1 MFGSFLNLLYP
12 ANKFITSVLKILK
25 YDPSTYDVDELT
37 AQMNEKE
44 QCELLNS
51 SIDINELNKS
61 IKLKKFF
68 IGNCN
73 IKKTTF
79 IFKRNYMME
88 KTVLSFEDITIDIM
102 NKIEK
107 NVKNEN
113 GEIGEKKASSEGGLL
128 DNLIN
133 TVVHNLVA
141 NFKNIKIR
149 FFDKE
154 NKNVEYTFFIKK
166 IEYKENENAQPIRV
180 DEKIKYLFLH
190 NKALFID
197 GLLFKEKYED
207 KDDIFFSE
215 EEKDKDNINA
225 FIIQNNN
232 LFYIKNKIELD
243 LFYDKDN
250 FHLTISN
257 NNKAQFYIE
266 NIFSVKQIN
275 SLYKY
280 FRCEEEEEN
289 KDICKNEIIN
299 ENNEN
304 NNNISNEIKEEKKGV
319 NLMGYK
325 IEKFN
330 FEIKIWLFYFLL
342 MENGQNNENKDRLWI
357 SHQENLIKN
366 EENNNSINSN
376 ELINHFNS
384 SKKKYYI
391 FDISDLLFISKTNQT
406 TINEIIL
413 KLVEPNNNLS
423 ENDHN
428 SIINISKFNYNLESK
443 ELLYDNIYFEIT
455 PRLFHVIKALLPKK
469 SSKNKKVNKPQ
480 IKEEVVKKEEIEN
493 KEINNDNEINT
504 DDNKIV
510 NEEKNKFKLNGQNLN
525 IKIYLNNN
533 NNEENNNKDISTII
547 DNIFANKDNNNYID
561 FIISNLNIQ
570 KTENINISYDNI
582 NLSYN
587 DKDNNK
593 YPILKIL
600 EAKNKL
606 EVKTISINWDNEI
619 SVDLQFQILV
629 FINPE
634 VVKNIS
640 NYNKFISQ
648 IFKKKENRSVINNSE
663 INANNNIIINDEN
676 NNLEKIINKNIYF
689 KLKEIKIYIINEK
702 ESYLNVEHLF
712 VELPTNKIEDRK
724 NNDYICIRIN
734 DIGAK
739 LENDNNN
746 IMKCNTYI
754 KTFIIEDNISQSIYK
769 ILLSHYFFKN
779 KENIFINCD
788 FEIKKYQN
796 TNIYEIKPKIKI
808 TPIAIY
814 LDQISLYYFY
824 NVFNQIKGKKENNNE
839 IQQEKPNENKN
850 IKNNK
855 NDNIIF
861 NNTNID
867 CFFIQINYTNNSNI
881 NDPEFLNNKIIKLLN
896 SISLTNLNIDLK
908 EYKKENTKLP
918 MNEATKDIYEFYFN
932 DIKSQMQSGSLLP
945 ALPLFNHFFNIIDG
959 AFDIVR
965 EPMKNYRN
973 NESFTEGFVHGIHSF
988 VVKTTSFVTHLGE
1001 PIVNYLNSFS
1011 CYRKNEDDE
1020 PGFNF
1025 CRGLRH
1031 NFNEK
1036 DKEIEEY
1043 YFK

>member
-25 YDPSTYDVDELT
+25 YDPSTYNADELT

-73 IKKTTF
+73 IKKSTF

-88 KTVLSFEDITIDIM
+88 KTILSFEDINIDIM

-107 NVKNEN
+107 NAKKENNE
-113 GEIGEKKASSEGGLL
+113 EGEKKASSEGGLL

-166 IEYKENENAQPIRV
+166 IEYKENENAEPIRA

-215 EEKDKDNINA
+215 EEKDKDNKNT
-225 FIIQNNN
+225 FISQNNN
-232 LFYIKNKIELD
+232 LFYIKNKIEID
-243 LFYDKDN
+243 LFYNKDN
-250 FHLTISN
+250 YYLTISN
-257 NNKAQFYIE
+257 NNKADFYIE
-266 NIFSVKQIN
+266 NIFNVKQLK

-280 FRCEEEEEN
+280 FSCDEE
-289 KDICKNEIIN
+289 DINNDIIKEKNENI
-299 ENNEN
+299 
-304 NNNISNEIKEEKKGV
+304 NNISNNDKKEEKKGV

-342 MENGQNNENKDRLWI
+342 MENDDNNENKDKLWI

-366 EENNNSINSN
+366 DEINNNINN
-376 ELINHFNS
+376 VLINHFNS

-391 FDISDLLFISKTNQT
+391 FDINDLLFVSKTNQT
-406 TINEIIL
+406 NINEIIL
-413 KLVEPNNNLS
+413 KLIEPNNN
-423 ENDHN
+423 DHKN
-428 SIINISKFNYNLESK
+428 IININKFIFNLESK

-455 PRLFHVIKALLPKK
+455 PYLLHFIKNLLPKK
-469 SSKNKKVNKPQ
+469 SAKNKNVNKLQNKEQ
-480 IKEEVVKKEEIEN
+480 IENKELNNN

-504 DDNKIV
+504 DNNKKV
-510 NEEKNKFKLNGQNLN
+510 NEEKNNFKFNGKNFN
-525 IKIYLNNN
+525 IKIFLNND
-533 NNEENNNKDISTII
+533 NNEGNNKKDISSII
-547 DNIFANKDNNNYID
+547 DDIFTNKDKNNYID

-570 KTENINISYDNI
+570 KEENINISYDNI

-587 DKDNNK
+587 DKDDNK

-600 EAKNKL
+600 EAKNKS
-606 EVKTISINWDNEI
+606 EIKGININCYNEI
-619 SVDLQFQILV
+619 SIDLQFQILI

-634 VVKNIS
+634 LVKNIS
-640 NYNKFISQ
+640 NYAKFISQ
-648 IFKKKENRSVINNSE
+648 IYKMKENKNIINND
-663 INANNNIIINDEN
+663 ININQNNNIINDEN
-676 NNLEKIINKNIYF
+676 NNLEKIINKNIFF

-702 ESYLNVEHLF
+702 ESYLNVEQFF
-712 VELPTNKIEDRK
+712 VELPTNKVEDK
-724 NNDYICIRIN
+724 KKNDYICIHLN
-734 DIGAK
+734 EIGAK
-739 LENDNNN
+739 LENYNNN
-746 IMKCNTYI
+746 IMKCNTYL
-754 KTFIIEDNISQSIYK
+754 KSFIIEDNISESIYK
-769 ILLSHYFFKN
+769 ILLSHYYFKN

-788 FEIKKYQN
+788 FEIKKLQG
-796 TNIYEIKPKIKI
+796 TNKYEIKPKIKI

-824 NVFNQIKGKKENNNE
+824 NVFNQMKEKKENENNNEKEKEKENNN
-839 IQQEKPNENKN
+839 
-850 IKNNK
+850 IKNNNINK

-867 CFFIQINYTNNSNI
+867 CFFIQINYSNNSNI
-881 NDPEFLNNKIIKLLN
+881 NDQAFLNNTIIRLLN
-896 SISLTNLNIDLK
+896 SISLTNLNIDLR
-908 EYKKENTKLP
+908 EYKKENSKLP
-918 MNEATKDIYEFYFN
+918 MNEAIKDIYEFYFN
-932 DIKSQMQSGSLLP
+932 DIKSQIQSGSLLP

-965 EPMKNYRN
+965 EPIKNYRN

-1011 CYRKNEDDE
+1011 CVRKTEDDDNHI
-1020 PGFNF
+1020 NF

-1031 NFNEK
+1031 KFNEK